1 MHRLREYIARI
12 DGSRWILLS
21 QRLKG
26 NWDFL
31 IWGAEPLSGN
41 LNLVD
46 EQTAK
51 VQVASVAERHF
62 AHDGANLPP
71 DVRQLHWQVAT
82 EISWHEGRGQ
92 MAYER

>member
-12 DGSRWILLS
+12 DRTHWILLS
-21 QRLKG
+21 QSLKG
-26 NWDFL
+26 NWAFL

-41 LNLVD
+41 LDQVD

-62 AHDGANLPP
+62 AQDEANLVP
-71 DVRQLHWQVAT
+71 DVQQLQWQVAT
-82 EISWHEGRGQ
+82 EISWYGGRGQ
-92 MAYER
+92 VANEG